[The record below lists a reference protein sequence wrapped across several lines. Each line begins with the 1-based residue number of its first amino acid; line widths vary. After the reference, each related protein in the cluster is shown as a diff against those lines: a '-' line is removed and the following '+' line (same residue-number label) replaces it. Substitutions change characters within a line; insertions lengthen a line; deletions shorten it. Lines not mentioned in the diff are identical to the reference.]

1 MWNNVSNLT
10 GQTPLSGGTTLI
22 SATKSVD
29 QPLAS
34 GASNVTISPW
44 DWTTEVSSQ
53 DPCVVGVS
61 TGFQILRPCSAIFW
75 INTNLR
81 GNARVCRLDS
91 LQAAGQ
97 STVAWSNLVPD
108 GRLNHAGGFSAQATV
123 TREFYTVGDVVSIL
137 VSVDGGSASIWA
149 ARTAFSVWATPI

>member
-1 MWNNVSNLT
+1 MWNNVSNLS

-22 SATKSVD
+22 SASKSAD

-44 DWTTEVSSQ
+44 SWTTEVSSQ
-53 DPCVVGVS
+53 NPCVTGVS
-61 TGFQILRPCSAIFW
+61 TGFQILRPCAVVFW

-81 GNARVCRLDS
+81 GDARVCRLDS
-91 LQAAGQ
+91 MQTAGQ
-97 STVAWSNLVPD
+97 STVSWSNLVPD
-108 GRLNHAGGFSAQATV
+108 GRLNQAGGFSAQATV
-123 TREFYTVGDVVSIL
+123 AREFYTVGDVVSIL

-149 ARTAFSVWATPI
+149 DRTGFSVWATPI